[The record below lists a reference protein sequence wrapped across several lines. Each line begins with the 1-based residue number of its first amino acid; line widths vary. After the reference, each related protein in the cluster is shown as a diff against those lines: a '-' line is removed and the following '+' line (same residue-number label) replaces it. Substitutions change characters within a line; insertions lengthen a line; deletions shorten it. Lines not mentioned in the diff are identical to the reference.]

1 MLTSKKLLLLSL
13 ILFVSGCMSYAQSPV
28 SKNAQIIEYSSTDE
42 VLIQSEGVFTG
53 SKSDVKKNGINSA
66 IEDAK
71 KAAIYFL
78 LFSGSDP
85 LVPSSQ
91 RNKEKLIEDHFF
103 TNDYSKFISFEET
116 QFRKKIEIDGGKG
129 IKVAKRFK
137 INIKMIKN
145 ELVTLRIIEDQTD
158 LMDKIGNPMI
168 AVLPETEKGESPI
181 EKLQSD
187 PTLLHASTV
196 IETFLTRG
204 NYEVVN
210 IKSQDQLNNMA
221 TATTAVTGGASD
233 DVYKIALSIG
243 SDVYI
248 RYSVIFDQGGY
259 GTQKAIVTLNAYE
272 TTTSRILGTE
282 TGYSQSRKGNESVS
296 VEEAMNDAVG
306 KVLTRINEYWTR
318 DLKKGIQYKLLI
330 SINPNLAAKTEAIQN
345 AFFTAVEAMSKSTKE
360 NIVSK
365 STIDMAIWVEYD
377 ELKNSRVVFNA
388 LKKAYEDEL
397 GPGVLTS
404 ISLNRKFLQIE
415 IAE

>member
-1 MLTSKKLLLLSL
+1 MLISKKILLLNL
-13 ILFVSGCMSYAQSPV
+13 IVFLSGCMSYAQSPV

-53 SKSDVKKNGINSA
+53 SKSDVKKNGINMA

-78 LFSGSDP
+78 LFSGTDP
-85 LVPSSQ
+85 LVPTAQ

-103 TNDYSKFISFEET
+103 TNDYSTFISFEET
-116 QFRKKIEIDGGKG
+116 QFRKKIEIDVGKG

-137 INIKMIKN
+137 INIKMIRN
-145 ELVTLRIIEDQTD
+145 ELVKLRIVEDQTD
-158 LMDKIGNPMI
+158 LMDKMGNPMI
-168 AVLPETEKGESPI
+168 AVLPETRKGESPI
-181 EKLQSD
+181 EKLQNN
-187 PTLLHASTV
+187 PELLHASTV

-210 IKSQDQLNNMA
+210 IKSQDQLNNIGKA
-221 TATTAVTGGASD
+221 TSAVTGGEND

-248 RYSVIFDQGGY
+248 RYSVQFDEGGY
-259 GTQKAIVTLNAYE
+259 GTKKAVVTLNAYE
-272 TTTSRILGTE
+272 TTTSRVLGTE

-306 KVLTRINEYWTR
+306 KVLMRINEYWTR
-318 DLKKGIQYKLLI
+318 DLKKGIQYKLLV
-330 SINPNLAAKTEAIQN
+330 SINPNLAAKSDAIQN
-345 AFFTAVEAMSKSTKE
+345 AFFTAVEGVAKSTKE
-360 NIVSK
+360 NIVTK
-365 STIDMAIWVEYD
+365 STIDMAIWVEFD

-397 GPGVLTS
+397 GPGILKS
-404 ISLNRKFLQIE
+404 ISQNRKFLQVE